1 MTTTNSL
8 SSIDVFSI
16 AGEIDNIRN
25 HLRVTQEMMM
35 DLLSDSALGDVDQMR
50 KVNERLWLLVDQIPA
65 KLSELNELNDDLL
78 KIARKETAAA

>member
-25 HLRVTQEMMM
+25 HLRVTQEMMV
-35 DLLSDSALGDVDQMR
+35 DLLSDSALGDVDQMT
-50 KVNERLWLLVDQIPA
+50 KVTERLWLLVDQIPA

-78 KIARKETAAA
+78 KIARKETVAA

>member
-1 MTTTNSL
+1 MTTINSL

-25 HLRVTQEMMM
+25 HLRVTQEMMI
-35 DLLSDSALGDVDQMR
+35 DLLSDSVFSDVDQMR

-78 KIARKETAAA
+78 KIARKETVAA

>member
-25 HLRVTQEMMM
+25 HLRVTQEMMV
-35 DLLSDSALGDVDQMR
+35 DLLSDSALGDVDQMT
-50 KVNERLWLLVDQIPA
+50 KVTERLWLLVDQIPA

>member
-25 HLRVTQEMMM
+25 HLRVTQEMMV
-35 DLLSDSALGDVDQMR
+35 DLLSDSVLSDVDQMR

>member
-25 HLRVTQEMMM
+25 HLRVTQEMMT
-35 DLLSDSALGDVDQMR
+35 DLLSDSVFSDVDQMR

>member
-1 MTTTNSL
+1 MTTINSL

-25 HLRVTQEMMM
+25 HLRVTQEMMI
-35 DLLSDSALGDVDQMR
+35 DLLSDSVLSDVDQVR

-78 KIARKETAAA
+78 KIARKETVAA

>member
-25 HLRVTQEMMM
+25 HLRVTQEMMI
-35 DLLSDSALGDVDQMR
+35 DLLSDSVFSDVDQMR

-65 KLSELNELNDDLL
+65 KLGELNELSDDLL
-78 KIARKETAAA
+78 KMARKETAAA

>member
-1 MTTTNSL
+1 MTTINSL

-25 HLRVTQEMMM
+25 HLRVTQEMMV
-35 DLLSDSALGDVDQMR
+35 DLLSDSALGDVDQMT
-50 KVNERLWLLVDQIPA
+50 KVTERLWLLVDQIPA